1 MKKALK
7 ITGITLASLVGVI
20 LVLSTI
26 ALAVVTSPKRLT
38 NLVKRYVPKYVDF
51 DVRLQQANLTLFKT
65 FPDIGL
71 ELDQVAIMSPMA
83 GAPSDT
89 LASIDKLTLSADA
102 KKFLK
107 EKQIV
112 VKKLILDEAYV
123 NLFTNAEGHS
133 NLDIF
138 SSDSTKTDTT
148 TKPFDYS
155 VALEELKLNNS
166 TVFFNDLLSKLHA
179 AAIGLNADIQGTM
192 NDDDIQAVLG
202 LKANSLRLQ
211 TQGLSGAIQQLN
223 LGFDGDFKDYNH
235 LHGTLQVGSPDLTL
249 NAGYEVLH
257 HDALNVK
264 LPVTLDLDPLGASLA
279 MASIGLNDYLITLD
293 GNVIASAAKQSTYN
307 LDFTF
312 QTNTLDI
319 EDLMRY
325 LPEKV
330 TKSLNGMS
338 FKGKAALTDGKITGC
353 YNDSTMP
360 LITAKV
366 NATDATIGIPS
377 LPYPFKET
385 SLSTLMSIDLNDSIN
400 AKDIQLN
407 TKLNRSTIEANGDI
421 TDLTGTMDLDMNL
434 KSNLYLTDLKA
445 FLPKNMKLNGRAD
458 AKVKLQSKLDDL
470 MKTVNTLQFN
480 NKMKAD
486 ANINVNSFDLAMDSI
501 HAASPLMKLTV
512 ATPTAQRK
520 GLRLGLTTTS
530 LTATAG
536 PKINA
541 NLSDLN
547 LEANA
552 DRLDKIESA
561 LTNAT
566 LNLSALN
573 LVYDTIRCD
582 AVSPTI
588 TLATTPK
595 SNKNLNVSAT
605 LKSGKLNATAG
616 SGYQLN
622 TQSIAVAASARQD
635 KSKDASDFLNHW
647 NPTADFF
654 LNNAQLTVANLDEKV
669 IVPSIDFQFDDT
681 GLDFKKGGIK
691 LGKSDLNLKGKVTGI
706 KEWMADTKNL
716 MKADLHVHS
725 NYLDINEIMDLTSG
739 LGVERD
745 STEVEDKNAEGD
757 PFMVPE
763 GVDLDFKVT
772 ANKALYRNFEFND
785 LGGNATIKD
794 GTLML
799 REIGFTNEAAQMQ
812 LTAMYQSPRKNH
824 LFLSMDFHLLDVQIY
839 DLLHMIPEIDTI
851 VPMLKTFDGAA
862 EFHIAAQTNLNAKYD
877 LKMSTFRAAAD
888 IEGANLQV
896 RDIASFTKITDMLK
910 VSTNGLYK
918 IDSLDIQLTA
928 FKNEVDLWPFQI
940 AIGKYKATLDGHY
953 NLNKMGEYHISIT
966 QSPLP
971 TRLGLKI
978 SGPLNNLSYQLEPC
992 KYPNLYRPERRN
1004 DTEQMVMQ
1012 LKKKIGEELRKGVRE
1027 E

>member
-7 ITGITLASLVGVI
+7 ISGITLASLVGVI
-20 LVLSTI
+20 LVLSAI
-26 ALAVVTSPKRLT
+26 ALAIVTSPKRLT
-38 NLVKRYVPKYVDF
+38 NLVKRYVPQYVDF
-51 DVRLQQANLTLFKT
+51 DLRLQQANLTLFKT
-65 FPDIGL
+65 YPDIGL
-71 ELDQVAIMSPMA
+71 ELDQVAIMSPME

-89 LASIDKLTLSADA
+89 LASIHKLTLSADA

-107 EKQIV
+107 ERQIV
-112 VKKLILDEAYV
+112 VKKLILEEAYV
-123 NLFTNAEGHS
+123 NIFTNAEGHS

-148 TKPFDYS
+148 KAEFDYS
-155 VALEELKLNNS
+155 VALEEVSLKNS
-166 TVFFNDLLSKLHA
+166 TVLYNDLRSKLHA
-179 AAIGLNADIQGTM
+179 GITGLNTDIQGSM
-192 NDDDIQAVLG
+192 HGKDIQAVLG
-202 LKANSLRLQ
+202 LKAQGVMLQ
-211 TQGLSGAIQQLN
+211 TEGLNGAIQQLN
-223 LGFDGDFKDYNH
+223 LGFNGDLKEYNH
-235 LHGTLQVGSPDLTL
+235 LHGQLQLDSPDLTL
-249 NAGYEVLH
+249 NAGYQVLH
-257 HDALNVK
+257 HDALHLN
-264 LPVTLDLDPLGASLA
+264 LPVTMDLDPLNASLA
-279 MASIGLNDYLITLD
+279 MASVGLNDYQITLD
-293 GNVIASAAKQSTYN
+293 GSVIASDTNNYD
-307 LDFTF
+307 LDLAFA
-312 QTNTLDI
+312 TNILDI
-319 EDLMRY
+319 EDLMHY
-325 LPEKV
+325 LPENVSKN
-330 TKSLNGMS
+330 LNGMS
-338 FKGKAALTDGKITGC
+338 FQGKAALTDGKITGC
-353 YNDSTMP
+353 YNDTTMP
-360 LITAKV
+360 LITTKV
-366 NATDATIGIPS
+366 NASDATIGIPN

-400 AKDIQLN
+400 AKDIKLS

-421 TDLTGTMDLDMNL
+421 TDLTGKMDLDMNL
-434 KSNLYLTDLKA
+434 KSNLYLTDLKSY
-445 FLPKNMKLNGRAD
+445 LPKNMKLNGRAD

-486 ANINVNSFDLAMDSI
+486 ANITLNSFDFTMDTI
-501 HAASPLMKLTV
+501 HAASPSMKLTAV
-512 ATPTAQRK
+512 TPAPQRK
-520 GLRLGLTTTS
+520 GLRLGLTTAT
-530 LTATAG
+530 LNATAG
-536 PKINA
+536 PKVNA
-541 NLSDLN
+541 DLSDVS

-561 LTNAT
+561 LAETV
-566 LNLSALN
+566 LKMGHLN

-582 AVSPTI
+582 AANPAI
-588 TLATTPK
+588 TLATSPK
-595 SNKNLNVSAT
+595 SNKSLNVSAS
-605 LKSGKLNATAG
+605 LKSGQLNAKAG
-616 SGYQLN
+616 SGYQLV
-622 TQSIAVAASARQD
+622 TQSLAVTASARQD

-647 NPTADFF
+647 NPTADFV

-669 IVPSIDFQFDDT
+669 IIPSIDFQYDDK
-681 GLDFKKGGIK
+681 GLDFKKGGVK

-706 KEWMADTKNL
+706 KEWTADKKNL
-716 MKADLHVHS
+716 MKADLAVHS

-785 LGGNATIKD
+785 LGGNATVKD
-794 GTLML
+794 GTLLL
-799 REIGFTNEAAQMQ
+799 REIGFTNEAAEMQ

-824 LFLSMDFHLLDVQIY
+824 LFLSMDFHLLNVQIY
-839 DLLHMIPEIDTI
+839 DLIHMIPEIDTI

-862 EFHIAAQTNLNAKYD
+862 EFHIAAQTNLKSNYD

-918 IDSLDIQLTA
+918 IDSLDIQMTA

-978 SGPLNNLSYQLEPC
+978 YGPLNNLSYELEPC

-1012 LKKKIGEELRKGVRE
+1012 LKKKIGVELRKGVRE
-1027 E
+1027 D

>member
-20 LVLSTI
+20 LVLATI
-26 ALAVVTSPKRLT
+26 AIALVTSPKRLT
-38 NLVKRYVPKYVDF
+38 SMVKRYVPQYVDF
-51 DVRLQQANLTLFKT
+51 DLQLQRANLTLFKT

-71 ELDQVAIMSPMA
+71 ELDQVAILSPME

-107 EKQIV
+107 ERQII
-112 VKKLILDEAYV
+112 VKKLLLEDAYV
-123 NLFTNAEGHS
+123 NIFTDAEGHS

-148 TKPFDYS
+148 KAEFDYS
-155 VALEELKLNNS
+155 VALEEVSLKNS
-166 TVFFNDLLSKLHA
+166 TVLYNDLRSKLHA
-179 AAIGLNADIQGTM
+179 GITGLNTDIQGTM
-192 NDDDIQAVLG
+192 HEQDIQAVLG
-202 LKANSLRLQ
+202 LKAQGVMLQ
-211 TQGLSGAIQQLN
+211 TEGLTGAIQQLS
-223 LGFDGDFKDYNH
+223 LGFDGDLKEYNH
-235 LHGTLQVGSPDLTL
+235 LHGTLSIASPDLTL
-249 NAGYEVLH
+249 NAGYQVLQ
-257 HDALNVK
+257 HDAVQIK
-264 LPVTLDLDPLGASLA
+264 LPVTMDINPLNASLA
-279 MASIGLNDYLITLD
+279 MASIGLNDYQITLD
-293 GNVIASAAKQSTYN
+293 GNVIASDTNNYD
-307 LDFTF
+307 LDLAFA
-312 QTNTLDI
+312 TNTLDI
-319 EDLMRY
+319 EDLMHY
-325 LPEKV
+325 LPENV
-330 TKSLNGMS
+330 TNNLAGMQ
-338 FKGKAALTDGKITGC
+338 FQGKAALTDGTITGC
-353 YNDSTMP
+353 FNDSTMP

-366 NATDATIGIPS
+366 NASDATIGIPS

-385 SLSTLMSIDLNDSIN
+385 NLSALMSIDLNDSIN
-400 AKDIQLN
+400 AKDIQLS
-407 TKLNRSTIEANGDI
+407 TKLNRSTIEANGNI
-421 TDLTGTMDLDMNL
+421 TDLSGKMDLDMNL

-470 MKTVNTLQFN
+470 MKAVNTLQFN
-480 NKMKAD
+480 TKTKAD
-486 ANINVNSFDLAMDSI
+486 ANITLNSFDFAMDTI
-501 HAASPLMKLTV
+501 HAASPTLKLNLGIP
-512 ATPTAQRK
+512 AKQHK
-520 GLRLGLTTTS
+520 GVHLGLTTST
-530 LTATAG
+530 LNATVG
-536 PKINA
+536 PKIRA
-541 NLSDLN
+541 DLSDVN
-547 LEANA
+547 IEANA
-552 DRLDKIESA
+552 DRLDKIEAA
-561 LTNAT
+561 LADAA
-566 LNLSALN
+566 LKLGHLN

-582 AVSPTI
+582 ATNPAI
-588 TLATTPK
+588 TLATSPK
-595 SNKNLNVSAT
+595 GNKNLNLSAT
-605 LKSGKLNATAG
+605 LKSGQLNAKAG
-616 SGYQLN
+616 SGYQLV
-622 TQSIAVAASARQD
+622 TQSLAVAASARQN
-635 KSKDASDFLNHW
+635 KSKDPSDFLNHW
-647 NPTADFF
+647 NPTADFV

-669 IVPSIDFQFDDT
+669 IIPTIDFQFDDK
-681 GLDFKKGGIK
+681 GLDFKKGGVK
-691 LGKSDLNLKGKVTGI
+691 LGKSDLNLKGQVTGL
-706 KEWMADTKNL
+706 KEWTADKKNL
-716 MKADLHVHS
+716 MKANLAVHS
-725 NYLDINEIMDLTSG
+725 NYLDLNEIMDLTSG

-745 STEVEDKNAEGD
+745 STVVEDSNAEGD

-763 GVDLDFKVT
+763 GVDFDLKVT

-794 GTLML
+794 GTLLL
-799 REIGFTNEAAQMQ
+799 REIGFTNEAAEMQ

-824 LFLSMDFHLLDVQIY
+824 LFLSMDFHLLNVQIY

-862 EFHIAAQTNLNAKYD
+862 EFHIAAQTNLKANYD

-888 IEGANLQV
+888 IEAANLQV

-918 IDSLDIQLTA
+918 IDSLDIQMTA

-953 NLNKMGEYHISIT
+953 NLNTVGEYHISVT

-978 SGPLNNLSYQLEPC
+978 SGPLNNLSYELEPC

-1027 E
+1027 N